1 MLGSTLLIMSP
12 NEIRDTVA
20 AGLRDRRIDVRLAEG
35 VAGLG
40 DGSDRADVAVVELG
54 LAGSDGAQVC
64 AELRNDGPAGLIVLG
79 DGRVDVD
86 AADVLR
92 AGADDFMSHPVSASE
107 LVARVRALLRR
118 LREYC
123 EISPGLIDIGEVTM
137 RCDRHEVMVRGEPVA
152 LTPKE
157 FDLLREL
164 ARGAGNLVERE
175 ALLERIWGYDE
186 SISTRTLDVHV
197 GRLRKKIERDPSS
210 PRLILTVPRL
220 GYRIAA

>member
-1 MLGSTLLIMSP
+1 
-12 NEIRDTVA
+12 
-20 AGLRDRRIDVRLAEG
+20 
-35 VAGLG
+35 
-40 DGSDRADVAVVELG
+40 
-54 LAGSDGAQVC
+54 
-64 AELRNDGPAGLIVLG
+64 VLG